1 MPKPRAITL
10 IAKPL
15 LLSNHCET
23 IFAQP
28 SIKEPWP
35 KNLKKPNPTV
45 NIKKLDAAPK
55 NMHDIPKIILII
67 IKLDLD
73 PYLSI
78 SFPICGSKNAA
89 TRVARPYADAI
100 EAVEIS
106 KSLLIGPT
114 KTLKV

>member
-1 MPKPRAITL
+1 MPNPRAIRL

-78 SFPICGSKNAA
+78 SFRIWGSKNAA
-89 TRVARPYADAI
+89 QAGCQISVPAGISPSKPLQTR
-100 EAVEIS
+100 
-106 KSLLIGPT
+106 KMFQLL
-114 KTLKV
+114 